1 MEAVA
6 SGRQPKKEGSEGQG
20 GAGANPPGFL
30 HAAILLFFLSN
41 VDILKKCGRS
51 VTLPSGRRHASGRR
65 KRSYA
70 TGYPD
75 EIS

>member
-6 SGRQPKKEGSEGQG
+6 SGRQPKKEESEGALAQTRQVSFM
-20 GAGANPPGFL
+20 PQYYY
-30 HAAILLFFLSN
+30 FFLSN

-70 TGYPD
+70 TGYPH